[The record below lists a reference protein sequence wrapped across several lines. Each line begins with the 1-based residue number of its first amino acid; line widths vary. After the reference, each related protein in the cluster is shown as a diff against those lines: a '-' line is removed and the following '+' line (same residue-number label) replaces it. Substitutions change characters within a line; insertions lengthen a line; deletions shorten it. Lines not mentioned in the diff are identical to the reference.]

1 MQIDAIGIEMVGGF
15 HNIVAAKDL
24 GRYISTGVVGLF
36 VTVAFIL
43 GLPLDLG
50 KTLEICIQIDEF
62 LISVL
67 ILKNKVTR

>member
-50 KTLEICIQIDEF
+50 KTLEICIQIDGPH
-62 LISVL
+62 
-67 ILKNKVTR
+67 KKVEN